1 MIIKWIIGQHGI
13 TAKDMNA
20 TEILKERFAKG
31 EITKKEFEEMKKVI
45 S

>member
-1 MIIKWIIGQHGI
+1 MCGHDHNGHGI
-13 TAKDMNA
+13 EKSPS
-20 TEILKERFAKG
+20 EILKEWYAKG